1 MPFTDAI
8 PSSPQSTSPLF
19 GKAIFVTTP
28 VYSTP
33 FFIFSPFK
41 TTPHTA
47 APSIRQSASP
57 PCGDGCRQPGG
68 ILLFPRGKPLAE
80 LYEKRK
86 ANVRGAKPRR
96 GTDRSSADPARYTG
110 RKTPGERVPPPPI
123 AEPFAHLRLRASHP
137 RTYRNPAIRTK
148 IRKIRGNPARG
159 RVFRRSPP
167 EFRC

>member
-1 MPFTDAI
+1 M
-8 PSSPQSTSPLF
+8 
-19 GKAIFVTTP
+19 
-28 VYSTP
+28 
-33 FFIFSPFK
+33 
-41 TTPHTA
+41 
-47 APSIRQSASP
+47 
-57 PCGDGCRQPGG
+57 
-68 ILLFPRGKPLAE
+68 
-80 LYEKRK
+80 
-86 ANVRGAKPRR
+86 RGAKPRR

-167 EFRC
+167 EFRCLNNVIRNSIVKKPLRHAEKHPAERPSVPLRISGSARRDASGPRYLPQSALLNEKFIFFKYFVIYELDKYFFIR